1 MAKEGKGIK
10 KPAGFIAEKSGAT
23 SIEYA
28 AIASLISVIIV
39 GALPGIGTKVHD
51 MFLSVTA
58 LF

>member
-1 MAKEGKGIK
+1 MSKKDKGAQ
-10 KPAGFIAEKSGAT
+10 KPGGFLAETSGAT